1 MIDILVAVA
10 IALTVSILLT
20 PMLIRLFNRQ
30 GFGHEIREDG
40 PPSHQ
45 TKRGTPSMG
54 GVAILAGI
62 WAGYLGTHLA
72 GLAFNGEGPSASGL
86 LVLFLATTLGAVG
99 FLDDLIKIRRT
110 RNLGLNKTAKTVGQ
124 IAAAVLVGVLVL
136 QFRNDAGL
144 TPGTSELSYVRE
156 IATVTL
162 GPALFVLFCVV
173 VVSAWSNAVNVT
185 DGLDGLA
192 AGSMGMVT
200 AAYVLITFWQ
210 YRNACAS
217 VPGPGC
223 YNVRDPLDLA
233 IIAAATAGACV
244 GFLWWNAAPAKIFM
258 GDTGS
263 LALGGIIAGISVT
276 SRTEILAVV
285 LGSLFVAE
293 IVSVVVQILAFRT
306 TGRRAFRMAPF
317 HHHFELVGWAETT
330 VIIRFWLLTAISC
343 GLGVALF
350 YSEWLAATRGGR
362 GEPRPRAGAV
372 VGGGAGAGRRG
383 RRDRARG
390 PGGAECAGGDGNA
403 VRRRPG
409 HPAAVRRCRH
419 GDGGF
424 RDRRRPHRRL
434 RPGGR
439 QSRVPA
445 DGAR

>member
-1 MIDILVAVA
+1 MIDILIAVA

-20 PMLIRLFNRQ
+20 PMLIRLFTRQ

-40 PPSHQ
+40 PPSHH

-99 FLDDLIKIRRT
+99 FVDDLIKIQRS

-124 IAAAVLVGVLVL
+124 ITTAVLFGVLVM
-136 QFRNDAGL
+136 QFRNEAGL
-144 TPGTSELSYVRE
+144 TLGSANLSYVRE
-156 IATVTL
+156 IATVAL
-162 GPALFVLFCVV
+162 GPVLFVLFCVGIV
-173 VVSAWSNAVNVT
+173 YSWSNAVNFT

-192 AGSMGMVT
+192 GGAMAMVC

-210 YRNACAS
+210 YRNACA
-217 VPGPGC
+217 VTPGPGC

-233 IIAAATAGACV
+233 IIAAATAGACI

-276 SRTEILAVV
+276 SRTELLAVV

-293 IVSVVVQILAFRT
+293 IVSVVMQVLAFRT
-306 TGRRAFRMAPF
+306 TGRRVFRMAPF

-350 YSEWLAATRGGR
+350 YSEWLAATGGR
-362 GEPRPRAGAV
+362 
-372 VGGGAGAGRRG
+372 
-383 RRDRARG
+383 
-390 PGGAECAGGDGNA
+390 
-403 VRRRPG
+403 
-409 HPAAVRRCRH
+409 
-419 GDGGF
+419 
-424 RDRRRPHRRL
+424 
-434 RPGGR
+434 
-439 QSRVPA
+439 
-445 DGAR
+445 

>member
-1 MIDILVAVA
+1 MIEILIAVA
-10 IALTVSILLT
+10 IALTVSIVLT
-20 PMLIRLFNRQ
+20 PLLIRLFTRQ

-40 PPSHQ
+40 PSHK

-72 GLAFNGEGPSASGL
+72 GMAFDGGGPSASGL
-86 LVLFLATTLGAVG
+86 LVLFLATALGGVG
-99 FLDDLIKIRRT
+99 FVDDLIKIRRS

-124 IAAAVLVGVLVL
+124 ITAAVVFGVLVL
-136 QFRNDAGL
+136 GFRNDDGL
-144 TPGTSELSYVRE
+144 TPGSADLSYVRE

-162 GPALFVLFCVV
+162 APALFVLFCVV
-173 VVSAWSNAVNVT
+173 MVSAWSNAVNFT

-192 AGSMGMVT
+192 GGAMAMVC

-210 YRNACAS
+210 YRNACATA
-217 VPGPGC
+217 PGLGC

-233 IIAAATAGACV
+233 LIAAATAGACI

-263 LALGGIIAGISVT
+263 LALGGIIAGLSVT
-276 SRTEILAVV
+276 SRTELLAVV

-293 IVSVVVQILAFRT
+293 IVSVVLQILTFRT
-306 TGRRAFRMAPF
+306 TGRRVFRMAPF

-350 YSEWLAATRGGR
+350 YSEWLAATGG
-362 GEPRPRAGAV
+362 
-372 VGGGAGAGRRG
+372 
-383 RRDRARG
+383 
-390 PGGAECAGGDGNA
+390 
-403 VRRRPG
+403 
-409 HPAAVRRCRH
+409 
-419 GDGGF
+419 
-424 RDRRRPHRRL
+424 
-434 RPGGR
+434 
-439 QSRVPA
+439 
-445 DGAR
+445 